1 MIELYS
7 GTPGS
12 GKGVHVA
19 KVIYR
24 RLRSGRTIISNIAV
38 DLAKVSETV
47 WSYYLR
53 KIFPKMKARHKKIG
67 EYVYLH
73 SDELTVSFLTQYA
86 KANHKKRKENQTLII
101 MDEIGTI
108 FNPRLWDRADR
119 FPWIDFMRLHR
130 HLGYNMIMIAQNDRL
145 VDRQI
150 RSFIE
155 YEIKHRCINRCG
167 AFGAIIGLL
176 AGGKMFIAIE
186 MWYGLKI
193 RTSFEYYMLNK
204 RIANIYDTFEV
215 FEVSDEKL
223 ASKGRA
229 GGSPPRVSF
238 DVSAKSSTSK
248 PCTN

>member
-19 KVIYR
+19 KVIYK
-24 RLRSGRTIISNIAV
+24 RLRSGRTIISNVAV
-38 DLAKVSETV
+38 DLEKVSEKV
-47 WSYYLR
+47 WSHYLR
-53 KIFPKMKARHKKIG
+53 KIFPKFKARHKKIG
-67 EYVYLH
+67 KYIYLH
-73 SDELTVSFLTQYA
+73 SDELTVKYLTDYA
-86 KANHKKRKENQTLII
+86 ANHHHKRKENQTLII

-108 FNPRLWDRADR
+108 FNPRLWDRKDR

-130 HLGYNMIMIAQNDRL
+130 HLGYNMILIAQNDRL

-167 AFGAIIGLL
+167 AFGAILGLL
-176 AGGKMFIAIE
+176 AGGKLFIAIE
-186 MWYGLKI
+186 MWYGLRE
-193 RTSFEYYMLNK
+193 RTSFEYYMLNR

-215 FEVSDEKL
+215 FEVSDDKL
-223 ASKGRA
+223 PSKGRA
-229 GGSPPRVSF
+229 SVSSSRVSF
-238 DVSAKSSTSK
+238 DGSLSPKS
-248 PCTN
+248 